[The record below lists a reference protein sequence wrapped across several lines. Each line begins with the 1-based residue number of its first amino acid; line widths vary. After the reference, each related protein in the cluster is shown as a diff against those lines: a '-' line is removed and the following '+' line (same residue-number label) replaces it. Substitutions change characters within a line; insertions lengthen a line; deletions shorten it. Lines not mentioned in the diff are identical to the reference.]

1 LKVKKTISLI
11 ARGQKSVRTI
21 AIAAFVAA
29 VLWCSPSMAQN
40 NVGIGTTSPAASAVL
55 DLTSTTMGLLIPR
68 MTTVAKLAIA
78 TPATGLLV
86 YDNTLNTFYYYN
98 GTAWV
103 PFLSTSG
110 AAVGWML
117 TGNAGTTAGTNFLG
131 TTDPIDLVFKTN
143 ATEGMRLQSGGN
155 LGIGTNNPTS
165 VLHTVASGAK
175 VANYTGNLL
184 TNTATSSTASIT
196 KYGTEVLSTGTWNGT
211 TATNVGLHV
220 NATGGTKNYSA
231 IFEGGNVGV
240 NTTAP
245 ATYLDVSGDLATRYS
260 SFTASNGV
268 NNDIAI
274 GTSSF
279 VRITGP
285 TAAYSVAGITGGV
298 DGKILVIYNSTA
310 QTFTLTNEGTTSTA
324 ANRITSLSSAGDIV
338 IYGKGAV
345 KMIYSSSD
353 SRWLVIASSST
364 VSSTTTGVT
373 VKRISADET
382 STGSAT
388 LHNDTYLFVPIAAN
402 DSMKIEGYIDEKENT
417 TGKFCKIAFT
427 VPTGCT
433 MNIMVQTNNAG
444 SVQQDFLKVSG
455 TATLQID
462 CDPTA
467 TKEQGILF
475 FGTVVN
481 GSTAGNVQLQWAQYT
496 SGADVLTFAKGSYMK
511 GSLIR

>member
-1 LKVKKTISLI
+1 
-11 ARGQKSVRTI
+11 
-21 AIAAFVAA
+21 
-29 VLWCSPSMAQN
+29 
-40 NVGIGTTSPAASAVL
+40 
-55 DLTSTTMGLLIPR
+55 
-68 MTTVAKLAIA
+68 
-78 TPATGLLV
+78 
-86 YDNTLNTFYYYN
+86 
-98 GTAWV
+98 
-103 PFLSTSG
+103 
-110 AAVGWML
+110 
-117 TGNAGTTAGTNFLG
+117 
-131 TTDPIDLVFKTN
+131 
-143 ATEGMRLQSGGN
+143 
-155 LGIGTNNPTS
+155 
-165 VLHTVASGAK
+165 
-175 VANYTGNLL
+175 
-184 TNTATSSTASIT
+184 
-196 KYGTEVLSTGTWNGT
+196 
-211 TATNVGLHV
+211 
-220 NATGGTKNYSA
+220 
-231 IFEGGNVGV
+231 
-240 NTTAP
+240 
-245 ATYLDVSGDLATRYS
+245 
-260 SFTASNGV
+260 
-268 NNDIAI
+268 
-274 GTSSF
+274 
-279 VRITGP
+279 
-285 TAAYSVAGITGGV
+285 
-298 DGKILVIYNSTA
+298 
-310 QTFTLTNEGTTSTA
+310 
-324 ANRITSLSSAGDIV
+324 V

-402 DSMKIEGYIDEKENT
+402 DSMKIEGYIDEKEST

-496 SGADVLTFAKGSYMK
+496 SGAYVLTFAKGSYMK